1 MPVNS
6 AKRKRGDGEVGTEPL
21 KKRPATEATATTVAA
36 NPTASTITAATTAA
50 ATPTAAVPAAI
61 TPAATAATPT
71 TITPA
76 APTTATTGRP
86 KIKIN
91 VEMLKKKTE
100 ELRRKNLEAA
110 NNRNNVGGAATSA
123 PVTPQADN
131 TKSDLQKKIDEKR
144 KTHKQKTAA
153 IKSRTAA
160 ATATPTIQQQ
170 QVLPSPPSSN
180 AASPD
185 ASPCTDSQR
194 DFTEE
199 LKQAKLKRISTTD
212 VSMPATKS
220 AMQVA
225 PLPSSDMM
233 PSTLPHFK
241 TSPIPSI
248 EESNIT
254 FNMIRTDDVGQYEH
268 TFDVFDYTDS
278 VPILFSA
285 DIAHDDGIWDV
296 YTSNDVLMAMALD
309 LIIKGKTALKDG
321 LPWKG
326 LPLGRKNGSDSSL
339 PTKIIT
345 DVDLYLRLADNK
357 VYVASEQGLV
367 LAASYLTLIGVPPTQ
382 KVKWNGRIPMW
393 AQAAELERHER
404 RVMVEWEATEPDH
417 LDVMR
422 GAFIHVHERRDDGMA
437 FCRTFDGTKMGWFP
451 YALTGHVIFG
461 YKTDGLNDTASS
473 PEPKEVYPPWD
484 GVYLHITHPEL
495 ATKDEFD
502 DMSDSDD
509 DEQKPANVDPAAATA
524 TTTTAATRRAETD
537 RRVQDIEVQ
546 MAALKAKIQTAT
558 AAKKAKA
565 AAAEAAKKAAPT
577 ATPQAAPSASPSST
591 AETGVETPSGAD
603 GEGIDGPAEGAGRE
617 AEVGGE
623 EEEEKK
629 KEVKGLETTSA
640 FDKSRRTPW
649 ECGEED
655 FVDWD
660 DDEL

>member
-1 MPVNS
+1 M
-6 AKRKRGDGEVGTEPL
+6 A
-21 KKRPATEATATTVAA
+21 
-36 NPTASTITAATTAA
+36 
-50 ATPTAAVPAAI
+50 
-61 TPAATAATPT
+61 
-71 TITPA
+71 
-76 APTTATTGRP
+76 
-86 KIKIN
+86 
-91 VEMLKKKTE
+91 
-100 ELRRKNLEAA
+100 
-110 NNRNNVGGAATSA
+110 
-123 PVTPQADN
+123 
-131 TKSDLQKKIDEKR
+131 
-144 KTHKQKTAA
+144 
-153 IKSRTAA
+153 
-160 ATATPTIQQQ
+160 
-170 QVLPSPPSSN
+170 
-180 AASPD
+180 
-185 ASPCTDSQR
+185 
-194 DFTEE
+194 
-199 LKQAKLKRISTTD
+199 
-212 VSMPATKS
+212 ATKS

-233 PSTLPHFK
+233 PPTLPKIK

-248 EESNIT
+248 EASNIT
-254 FNMIRTDDVGQYEH
+254 FNMIRTGDIEQYEH

-296 YTSNDVLMAMALD
+296 YTSNDALMAMALD

-339 PTKIIT
+339 PTKVIT

-357 VYVASEQGLV
+357 VYVASEQGLI

-422 GAFIHVHERRDDGMA
+422 GAFVHVHERRDDGMA

-461 YKTDGLNDTASS
+461 YKTDGLNDNASS

-509 DEQKPANVDPAAATA
+509 EEQKPANVNPTAATA
-524 TTTTAATRRAETD
+524 TTATTAAAARRAETD
-537 RRVQDIEVQ
+537 RRVQDIEAQ
-546 MAALKAKIQTAT
+546 MAELKAKIQAAT

-565 AAAEAAKKAAPT
+565 AAAAEAAKKAATT
-577 ATPQAAPSASPSST
+577 ATHQAAPSASPSSA

-603 GEGIDGPAEGAGRE
+603 GEGVGEPVEGAGRE
-617 AEVGGE
+617 VEVGGGE
-623 EEEEKK
+623 EEE
-629 KEVKGLETTSA
+629 KEVKGVEPTSA

>member
-1 MPVNS
+1 
-6 AKRKRGDGEVGTEPL
+6 
-21 KKRPATEATATTVAA
+21 
-36 NPTASTITAATTAA
+36 
-50 ATPTAAVPAAI
+50 
-61 TPAATAATPT
+61 
-71 TITPA
+71 
-76 APTTATTGRP
+76 
-86 KIKIN
+86 
-91 VEMLKKKTE
+91 MLKKKTE

-110 NNRNNVGGAATSA
+110 NNRNNVGEAATSA

-131 TKSDLQKKIDEKR
+131 NKSDLQKKIDEKR

-153 IKSRTAA
+153 SKSRTAT
-160 ATATPTIQQQ
+160 ATSTPTIQQQ
-170 QVLPSPPSSN
+170 QALPSPPSSN

-199 LKQAKLKRISTTD
+199 LKQAKPKRVSTTD

-220 AMQVA
+220 AMQIA

-233 PSTLPHFK
+233 PSTLRNFK

-254 FNMIRTDDVGQYEH
+254 FNMISTGDVKQYEH

-296 YTSNDVLMAMALD
+296 YTSNDALMAMALD

-339 PTKIIT
+339 PTKVIT

-357 VYVASEQGLV
+357 VYVASEQGLI
-367 LAASYLTLIGVPPTQ
+367 LAASYLTLIGVPTTQ
-382 KVKWNGRIPMW
+382 RVKWNGRIPMW
-393 AQAAELERHER
+393 AQGAEMERQER

-422 GAFIHVHERRDDGMA
+422 GALVYVHERRDDGMG

-451 YALTGHVIFG
+451 YELTGHVIFG
-461 YKTDGLNDTASS
+461 YNTGDHNDNASS

-509 DEQKPANVDPAAATA
+509 EEQKPANVDPAAATA
-524 TTTTAATRRAETD
+524 TATTTTAAARRAETD
-537 RRVQDIEVQ
+537 RRVQDIEAQ
-546 MAALKAKIQTAT
+546 MAELKAKIQAAT
-558 AAKKAKA
+558 AAKKAKAAAA

-591 AETGVETPSGAD
+591 AETGVETPSDAD
-603 GEGIDGPAEGAGRE
+603 GEGVGGPAEGSRRE
-617 AEVGGE
+617 AEVGGGE
-623 EEEEKK
+623 EEV
-629 KEVKGLETTSA
+629 KEVKGVEPTSA